1 MSEMGSRDEGR
12 VVQSDRE
19 LGECLPRLVTPVP
32 GPESHALAR
41 RLSLSESQNVTLLAD
56 DFPVF
61 WEAAKGANVR
71 DADGNVFLDLTSAFG
86 VASVGHAHPKIV
98 EAIRRQSGRL
108 IHGMGDVHP
117 PVLKVELLERLGAL
131 LPWKSARGVLASS
144 GSEAV
149 EIALKTAQ
157 LATGRRGVVAFQGS
171 YHGLTLGSLSVTER
185 TDFRRP
191 FEGRL
196 AGGVAFVPFPD
207 PILDGEAAARL
218 SLEAL
223 DRALALAEERVDPV
237 GCVIVEPIQGRGG
250 VRIPPPGFHSEV
262 ARRARAAG
270 ALFVLDEV
278 FTGFGRT
285 GTLFD
290 FEQEGVVPDLLCVG
304 KALGGGLPMS
314 ACLGPEEIMAAWPP
328 SKGEAIHTSTF
339 LGHPLACASALA
351 FLDVLEEEGLVARS
365 REEGRWLLGALSEAL
380 RGGEGIRDVRGRGLF
395 LGVEF
400 VENGEGERIATAA
413 LQRGLLLL
421 PSSEF
426 GEVVELAPPFV
437 TTREQM
443 EWAVG
448 VLGELAGR

>member
-1 MSEMGSRDEGR
+1 LSDSGGGDSGR
-12 VVQSDRE
+12 SGQ
-19 LGECLPRLVTPVP
+19 LGQFLPRIVSPVP
-32 GPESHALAR
+32 GPGSRALAR
-41 RLSLSESQNVTLLAD
+41 RLSQSESRNVTLLAD

-61 WEAAKGANVR
+61 WEEARGANVR
-71 DADGNVFLDLTSAFG
+71 DADGNIYIDLTSAFG
-86 VASVGHAHPKIV
+86 VASAGHAHPKIV
-98 EAIRRQSGRL
+98 EAIRAQAGRL

-131 LPWKSARGVLASS
+131 LPWKSTRGVLASS

-157 LATGRRGVVAFQGS
+157 LATGRRGIVAFQGS

-185 TDFRRP
+185 AEFRAP
-191 FEGRL
+191 FAGRL
-196 AGGVAFVPFPD
+196 PAGVTFVPFPD
-207 PILDGEAAARL
+207 ALHQGEGAAEI
-218 SLEAL
+218 SLVAL
-223 DRALALAEERVDPV
+223 DQALSAADEAGDPV
-237 GCVIVEPIQGRGG
+237 GCVIIEPIQGRGG
-250 VRIPPPGFHSEV
+250 VRIPPPGFLAEV
-262 ARRARAAG
+262 ARRTRARG

-285 GTLFD
+285 GTLFA

-304 KALGGGLPMS
+304 KALGGGLPVS
-314 ACLGPEEIMAAWPP
+314 GCLGPEEVMAAWPL

-365 REEGRWLLGALSEAL
+365 RDEGARLLSAISEAVL
-380 RGGEGIRDVRGRGLF
+380 GREGVRDVRGRGLF
-395 LGVEF
+395 VGVEF
-400 VENGEGERIATAA
+400 DERGGGEKLATRA
-413 LQRGLLLL
+413 LQRGLILL

-437 TTREQM
+437 TTREQL
-443 EWAVG
+443 EWSVEALAEMVG
-448 VLGELAGR
+448 